1 MLTLVE
7 TKDAVPLVGIYEVP
21 DKKPGSKVLDKR
33 QAANKKQV
41 GTVYFTHEM
50 DHDKERIRGG
60 GRARAAQGA
69 PKEADAHLE
78 PRV

>member
-7 TKDAVPLVGIYEVP
+7 TKDAIPLVGIYEVP

-33 QAANKKQV
+33 QAAKKKQV

-50 DHDKERIRGG
+50 DHDKQNVSEAAG
-60 GRARAAQGA
+60 ARAAQ
-69 PKEADAHLE
+69 HLKKQTHISK
-78 PRV
+78 RV